1 MRYVT
6 LVQVP
11 GPGASSV
18 QVSEDTTVAQFVADN
33 NLNGK
38 LFTAKEVLSFRLAS
52 MFTAQFLERNKPWL
66 HWSNKV
72 TTLFT
77 YTT

>member
-38 LFTAKEVLSFRLAS
+38 TIIVDGEGINPTNYGNVRLNAATEI
-52 MFTAQFLERNKPWL
+52 FATQAVKGN
-66 HWSNKV
+66 
-72 TTLFT
+72 
-77 YTT
+77 